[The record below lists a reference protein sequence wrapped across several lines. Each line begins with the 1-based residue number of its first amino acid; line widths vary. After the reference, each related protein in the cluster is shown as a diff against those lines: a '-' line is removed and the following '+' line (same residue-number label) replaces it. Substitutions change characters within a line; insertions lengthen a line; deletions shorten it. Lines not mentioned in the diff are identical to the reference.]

1 MLTPTLPALIS
12 RPSLDAVPAPPPDP
26 ALLVVTQEL
35 SAGLPVRVD
44 LDAARALVLTVPLGM
59 ARAVIAADPS
69 TAVFD
74 TGVANPLDLTA
85 GRDHGGA
92 WPRLT
97 LVVNG
102 TLGDTVPVVR
112 GVPFRLAAG
121 PAVAEVTVDELVIT
135 AGTLRSPG
143 RFTSRLSLRWRDLTP
158 AADEGPPRP
167 TGDPGIPIT
176 ARDTAP
182 GPMPM
187 ISSARKGAR

>member
-1 MLTPTLPALIS
+1 MLTPTLPAIIS
-12 RPSLDAVPAPPPDP
+12 RPPLDPVPVPPDP
-26 ALLVVTQEL
+26 GLLVVRQDL
-35 SAGLPVRVD
+35 SAGLPARVD
-44 LDAARALVLTVPLGM
+44 LDDTRGLVLAVPLGM
-59 ARAVIAADPS
+59 ARAVLAADPS
-69 TAVFD
+69 AVVFD
-74 TGVANPLDLTA
+74 AGVANPPDLA
-85 GRDHGGA
+85 DGRDHGGA

-102 TLGDTVPVVR
+102 GIGDTVPVVR

-121 PAVAEVTVDELVIT
+121 RAVAEVTVDELVIT

-143 RFTSRLSLRWRDLTP
+143 RFTSLLSLRWRDLTP
-158 AADEGPPRP
+158 AADEGPPLP

-187 ISSARKGAR
+187 LSARKGAR